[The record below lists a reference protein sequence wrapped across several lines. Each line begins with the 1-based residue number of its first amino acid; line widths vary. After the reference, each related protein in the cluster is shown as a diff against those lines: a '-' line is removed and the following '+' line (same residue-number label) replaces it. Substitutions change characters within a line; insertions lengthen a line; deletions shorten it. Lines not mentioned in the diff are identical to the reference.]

1 MAHIFADAL
10 QNRRLKNFAKITGN
24 HLHWSFFLRDS
35 NTGMGFPV
43 KFVKILKE
51 PFLKNTSVAGS
62 ALMKLPLKAVCQKI
76 QNK

>member
-1 MAHIFADAL
+1 
-10 QNRRLKNFAKITGN
+10 
-24 HLHWSFFLRDS
+24 
-35 NTGMGFPV
+35 MGFPV

-51 PFLKNTSVAGS
+51 LFLKNTSVAGS